1 MIIKGHLEFSFNNE
15 KHIFRTLTP
24 QDVDMAYVIALRE
37 ERTFIKNRTDVIT
50 IEYQQNYVNNILVS
64 DNDTICGLYSGSKLV
79 GTSGI
84 QNLSS
89 DKSKNRKM
97 KLAVG
102 STANCT
108 LGIFVLGDSLKGR
121 GYGKALV
128 WASCYLSYCQLGI
141 TFFEASMLKHNVPSR
156 KAFLACGFSIC
167 AESKIGLN
175 LKLKVDTDLVKP
187 ESIKRP
193 IVLDGNK

>member
-1 MIIKGHLEFSFNNE
+1 MIIKGHLEFNVNDE

-24 QDVDMAYVIALRE
+24 QDVDMEYVIALRE
-37 ERTFIKNRTDVIT
+37 ERTFIINRTDDIT
-50 IEYQQNYVNNILVS
+50 MEYQRKYVNNILVS
-64 DNDTICGLYSGSKLV
+64 DNDTIYGLFSGGKLI
-79 GTSGI
+79 GTAGI

-89 DKSKNRKM
+89 DENKNHKM

-102 STANCT
+102 STSNCT
-108 LGIFVLGDSLKGR
+108 LGIFVLGDSMKGR

-128 WASCYLSYCQLGI
+128 WASCYFSYYQLGI
-141 TFFEASMLKHNVPSR
+141 TFFEASMLKHNIPSL
-156 KAFLACGFSIC
+156 KAFLACGFAIC
-167 AESKIGLN
+167 AKSKTGLN

-193 IVLDGNK
+193 IILDENK